1 MRSRVFTQPAT
12 EAAVPEKSAFGA
24 TRAPMGKSRKRAVDI
39 LGVQHQSGRCGS
51 RASGRTSRKTIANG
65 GRPTASRGRSIPQFP
80 KALGLIQE
88 VGELAEKEGYHPTST
103 SAGLCDCL
111 EGPRRS
117 KDCMRTT
124 SSWRARLIGCS
135 ISRTISSTTRSEKL
149 RHTLV
154 DLSYGGNER
163 SHRHRVRWN
172 RLSRPPHRSTAA
184 LSRISRSD
192 RVKASGSGAQTVWS

>member
-1 MRSRVFTQPAT
+1 
-12 EAAVPEKSAFGA
+12 
-24 TRAPMGKSRKRAVDI
+24 MGKSRKRAVDI

-111 EGPRRS
+111 EGPRKS

-135 ISRTISSTTRSEKL
+135 IARTISSITRSEKL
-149 RHTLV
+149 RERCLLASAAIRLV
-154 DLSYGGNER
+154 
-163 SHRHRVRWN
+163 
-172 RLSRPPHRSTAA
+172 STAKA
-184 LSRISRSD
+184 APSTSPSAMQCRTTVSNSFRSRS
-192 RVKASGSGAQTVWS
+192 